1 MTTRPGKWA
10 LNCGLH
16 HARTQLRPV
25 ISGVLWSALLA
36 TGCHVGSVSAADPS
50 RDGPANTSTPPPS
63 SDTSTTNPPLQQVVV
78 TGSHLSSPSVQYAS
92 PVSVLSPQAILAGGS
107 TTIDAAITALPQVVA
122 SQDQFSGDGD
132 GLSTVNLRGLGTS
145 RTLVLVDGRR
155 YIAADY
161 TQVVDLN
168 TIPEALVERVDV
180 VTGGR
185 SAVYGSDAIAGVVN
199 FILKKNFSGVEAE
212 AHYGETQYG
221 DGGELRLSSVLG
233 INSEADR
240 GNLTLFGEY
249 GKRDAVLSINR
260 AYAATALQDSPN
272 GAPLIP
278 GGSSAIPGGRLSGLG
293 NSPSMMFLPNG
304 TLVPYDGSLYNYNPN
319 LDLQVPSERRIV
331 GAMGHYDLAPHV
343 TLYEEAEFV
352 DVDSYTTGPPNPG
365 FGTPVTLQVDSPFFP
380 VSTQAYLAQFDP
392 TGTGYVN
399 AGITKR
405 WVDFGDE
412 VFNYD
417 RQAIRTV
424 TGLRGDIASGWT
436 YDAYFNYSNSN
447 GYLDQPN
454 SLSQSRL
461 QNALDTAFLDPA
473 TGATSPFP
481 FAGLPNGGQ
490 LVCAN
495 AFARAQGCV
504 PANVFGVGNMS
515 AASVAYLAEQASQ
528 NESALTEVA
537 NLTLT
542 NNEIADLPM
551 GGPLSADAGFEW
563 RRESADFVPDWAT
576 STGDTISATPSGPV
590 SGSYDVKEGFLELNA
605 DLLKDMP
612 GVHLLS
618 ANAAARLS
626 DYSITTTGSVLSW
639 SAGLAYQPVDL
650 ITFRGQYQR
659 ATRAPNIN
667 DLYGALSIV
676 QVPGVDPCNSAPP
689 GSALASRCVA
699 TGVPTSLIGSV
710 INPNTQISDQ
720 QGGSSQLQ
728 AEVSNTYT
736 AGIIIRPF
744 PSANITVDYF
754 DIDISRYI
762 TSIGATNILDLCYGA
777 GLTDYCSRIVRSPI
791 AGDILYVNDTS
802 ANSGGYKTS
811 GIDLGLQWQPTLGA
825 GAFNVSSQATYLID
839 RTLTPVAAIPSD
851 TDACAGRFGV
861 ICGNPS
867 PKWKAITTVG
877 WNQGAVTLTGQ
888 WQLIG
893 PVSDDGGLG
902 IPLAVVHV
910 AGFNYFNFNA
920 SYAFAKAAA
929 LTVGVV
935 NLMNRLP
942 PVMGDNSDANWANS
956 WPATYDTIGRRFFV
970 NVRYT
975 F

>member
-1 MTTRPGKWA
+1 MTTTPGA
-10 LNCGLH
+10 SACHSDGR
-16 HARTQLRPV
+16 HACRRVRTV
-25 ISGVLWSALLA
+25 IFATLASGLLA
-36 TGCHVGSVSAADPS
+36 ATICGRIVLAADADSAQGPAASSAATTPDAS
-50 RDGPANTSTPPPS
+50 ANS
-63 SDTSTTNPPLQQVVV
+63 LQEVVV
-78 TGSHLSSPSVQYAS
+78 TGSHLSSPSVEYAS
-92 PVSVLSPQAILAGGS
+92 PVSVLSPQTILAGGS
-107 TTIDAAITALPQVVA
+107 TTIDAALTALPQVVA

-168 TIPEALVERVDV
+168 TIPEALIDRVEI

-199 FILKKNFSGVEAE
+199 FILKKNFSGFETD

-221 DGGELRLSSVLG
+221 DGGELRISSVLG
-233 INSEADR
+233 INSETGR

-260 AYAATALQDSPN
+260 SYAAIALQDSPN

-278 GGSSAIPGGRLSGLG
+278 GGSSAIIGGRISGLG

-304 TLVPYDGSLYNYNPN
+304 TVEPYDGSFYNYNPN
-319 LDLQVPSERRIV
+319 LDLQVPSERRIIGV
-331 GAMGHYDLAPHV
+331 MGHYDLVPHV

-365 FGTPVTLQVDSPFFP
+365 FATPVTLQVNSPFFP
-380 VSTQAYLAQFDP
+380 ATTQSYLGQFDT
-392 TGTGYVN
+392 TGSGYVS
-399 AGITKR
+399 AGLTRR
-405 WVDFGDE
+405 WVEFGNE
-412 VFNYD
+412 VFDYD
-417 RQAIRTV
+417 RQAVRTV
-424 TGLRGDIASGWT
+424 TGLRGDIVSGWT

-447 GYLDQPN
+447 GYLYQPN

-481 FAGLPNGGQ
+481 FPGIANGGE

-495 AFARAQGCV
+495 PFARAQGCV
-504 PANVFGVGNMS
+504 PANVFGAGNMS
-515 AASVAYLAEQASQ
+515 AASIAYLAEQASQ
-528 NESALTEVA
+528 NERAMTQVA
-537 NLTLT
+537 NLTVT
-542 NNEIADLPM
+542 NNEILDFPM
-551 GGPLSADAGFEW
+551 GGALAADAGFEW
-563 RRESADFVPDWAT
+563 RSEAADFVPDWVT

-605 DLLKDMP
+605 DVLRNIP
-612 GVHLLS
+612 GIHLLS
-618 ANAAARLS
+618 ANAAARIS
-626 DYSITTTGSVLSW
+626 DYSITTTGQVLSW
-639 SAGLAYQPVDL
+639 SAGLAYQPMDF
-650 ITFRGQYQR
+650 ITVRGQYQR

-676 QVPGVDPCNSAPP
+676 EVPGVDPCNGVAP
-689 GSALASRCVA
+689 GSSLAARCIA
-699 TGVPTSLIGSV
+699 TGVPASLIGTV
-710 INPNTQISDQ
+710 INPNTQISDE

-736 AGIIIRPF
+736 AGVIIRPI
-744 PSANITVDYF
+744 ATADVTLDYF

-762 TSIGATNILDLCYGA
+762 TSIGAANILDLCYQ
-777 GLTDYCSRIVRSPI
+777 LDLSNYCSRIVRSPI
-791 AGDILYVNDTS
+791 AGDILYVDDTA

-811 GIDLGLQWQPTLGA
+811 GIDLGVQWQPPLGTST
-825 GAFNVSSQATYLID
+825 FNISSQATYLID
-839 RTLTPVAAIPSD
+839 RTLTPVAAIPSQV
-851 TDACAGRFGV
+851 DACAGRFGV

-867 PKWKAITTVG
+867 PKWKALTTVG
-877 WNQGAVTLTGQ
+877 WNRGPVTLTAQ

-902 IPLAVVHV
+902 IPLAVEHIDGVS
-910 AGFNYFNFNA
+910 YLNFDA
-920 SYAFAKAAA
+920 SYTLSKSAAI
-929 LTVGVV
+929 TIGVV
-935 NLMNRLP
+935 NLANRLP
-942 PVMGDNSDANWANS
+942 PIMGDNSDANWANS

-970 NVRYT
+970 DAHYR

>member
-1 MTTRPGKWA
+1 MTTKSGERTLNRIRGSLWIRPRYMSPA
-10 LNCGLH
+10 SL
-16 HARTQLRPV
+16 
-25 ISGVLWSALLA
+25 ISALLMLL
-36 TGCHVGSVSAADPS
+36 SAPFAALAAEPS
-50 RDGPANTSTPPPS
+50 STDSPPSTSSPAASTDTTPP
-63 SDTSTTNPPLQQVVV
+63 TLQEVMV
-78 TGSHLSSPSVQYAS
+78 TGSRLSSPSVQYAS
-92 PVSVLSPQAILAGGS
+92 PVTVLSPEEILAGGA
-107 TTIDAAITALPQVVA
+107 TTIDAALTALPQVVA

-168 TIPEALVERVDV
+168 TIPEALIERVDV

-199 FILKKNFSGVEAE
+199 FILKKDFSGFETE

-221 DGGELRLSSVLG
+221 DGGDLRLSTVLG
-233 INSEADR
+233 INSESGR

-249 GKRDAVLSINR
+249 SKRDAVLSIDR

-278 GGSSAIPGGRLSGLG
+278 GGSSAIIGGRLSGLG

-304 TLVPYDGSLYNYNPN
+304 TLLPYDGSFYNYNPN
-319 LDLQVPSERRIV
+319 LDLQVPSDRRIV
-331 GAMGHYDLAPHV
+331 GAMGHYQLAPSV
-343 TLYEEAEFV
+343 TVYEEAEFI
-352 DVDSYTTGPPNPG
+352 DIDSYTTGPPNPG
-365 FGTPVTLQVDSPFFP
+365 FGTPVTLQVNSPFFP
-380 VSTQAYLAQFDP
+380 ASTQSYLAQFDT
-392 TGTGYVN
+392 TGSGYVN
-399 AGITKR
+399 AGLTRR
-405 WVDFGDE
+405 WVEFGNE

-417 RQAIRTV
+417 RQALRTV
-424 TGLRGDIASGWT
+424 TGLRGDIAAGWT
-436 YDAYFNYSNSN
+436 YDGYFNYSTSN
-447 GYLDQPN
+447 GYLYQPN

-473 TGATSPFP
+473 TGATSPYP
-481 FAGLPNGGQ
+481 FAGLANGGQ

-495 AFARAQGCV
+495 AFARAEGCV
-504 PANVFGVGNMS
+504 PANVFGAGNMS
-515 AASVAYLAEQASQ
+515 PASIAYLAEQASQ
-528 NESALTEVA
+528 NESATTEVA
-537 NLTLT
+537 NLTIT
-542 NNEIADLPM
+542 NNEIADIPT
-551 GGPLSADAGFEW
+551 GGPVAADAGVEW
-563 RRESADFVPDWAT
+563 RREAANFVPDWVT

-590 SGSYDVKEGFLELNA
+590 SGSYNVKEGFLEVNA
-605 DLLKDMP
+605 DLIRDLP

-618 ANAAARLS
+618 ANVAARES

-639 SAGLAYQPVDL
+639 SGGLAYQPLNL
-650 ITFRGQYQR
+650 ITLRAQYQR

-689 GSALASRCVA
+689 GSALAARCIA
-699 TGVPTSLIGSV
+699 TGVPAALIGTV
-710 INPNTQISDQ
+710 INPNTQVNDE

-736 AGIIIRPF
+736 TGVIIRPI

-762 TSIGATNILDLCYGA
+762 TNIGAENVLDLCYE
-777 GLTDYCSRIVRSPI
+777 LNLSNYCSRIVRSPI
-791 AGDILYVNDTS
+791 AGDILYVDDS
-802 ANSGGYKTS
+802 AANSGGYKTS
-811 GIDLGLQWQPTLGA
+811 GFDLGVQWQPTLG
-825 GAFNVSSQATYLID
+825 GSTFNISSQATYVID
-839 RTLTPVAAIPSD
+839 RTLTPVAAIPSQV
-851 TDACAGRFGV
+851 DACAGRFGV
-861 ICGNPS
+861 ICGNPA
-867 PKWKAITTVG
+867 PKWKAVSTASWTDGPVTV
-877 WNQGAVTLTGQ
+877 TGQ

-902 IPLAVVHV
+902 IPLAVEHIGGV
-910 AGFNYFNFNA
+910 NYFNLNA
-920 SYAFAKAAA
+920 SYAFAPSAVVT
-929 LTVGVV
+929 LGIV
-935 NLMNRLP
+935 NLTNRLP
-942 PVMGDNSDANWANS
+942 PIMGDNSDANWANS

-970 NVRYT
+970 DARYK